1 MLKNYKELKVWQK
14 SYELCLELYR
24 ITAKFPKEERYG
36 LTSQIR
42 RSVVSIP
49 SNIAEGY
56 GRKTTL
62 DYIRMLYIA
71 YGSVCELE
79 TQILLAGDLDLIDKG
94 EWGVLKKDIAEI
106 ERMLKALIKSLE
118 NRRLNP

>member
-1 MLKNYKELKVWQK
+1 MLKNYKDLRVWKK
-14 SYELCLELYR
+14 SYELCLEVYR
-24 ITAKFPKEERYG
+24 ITAKFPTEERYG
-36 LTSQIR
+36 LTLQIR

-62 DYIRMLYIA
+62 DYVRMLYIS

-79 TQILLAGDLDLIDKG
+79 TQILLVGDLGLIENG
-94 EWGVLKKDIAEI
+94 ELFTLKKDIAEI
-106 ERMLKALIKSLE
+106 ERMLKTLIKSLE
-118 NRRLNP
+118 NKHFDP

>member
-1 MLKNYKELKVWQK
+1 M
-14 SYELCLELYR
+14 R
-24 ITAKFPKEERYG
+24 FIAKFPKEERYG

-62 DYIRMLYIA
+62 DYVRMLYIS

-79 TQILLAGDLDLIDKG
+79 TQILLAGDLDLIEKG
-94 EWGVLKKDIAEI
+94 ELGTLKKDIAEI

-118 NRRLNP
+118 NKPLNP

>member
-1 MLKNYKELKVWQK
+1 MLKNYKELKVWKK
-14 SYELCLELYR
+14 SYELCLEIYR
-24 ITAKFPKEERYG
+24 ITAKFPKEEKYG
-36 LTSQIR
+36 LTSQLR

-56 GRKTTL
+56 GRKTTS
-62 DYIRMLYIA
+62 DYVRLLYIS

-79 TQILLAGDLDLIDKG
+79 TQILLAGDLNLIENDELGTIK
-94 EWGVLKKDIAEI
+94 ENIAEI

-118 NRRLNP
+118 NKPLDP